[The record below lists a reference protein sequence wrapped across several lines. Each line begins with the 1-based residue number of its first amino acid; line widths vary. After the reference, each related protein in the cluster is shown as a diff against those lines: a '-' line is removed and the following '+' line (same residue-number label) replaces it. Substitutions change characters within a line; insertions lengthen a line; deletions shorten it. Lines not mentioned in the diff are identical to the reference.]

1 MTVPAAD
8 VKPECV
14 VTPIT
19 ARQPS
24 RRGPVGS
31 PQDHAGADFG
41 ADGAA
46 RPGTAVRL
54 AGVVTLRDVAQAA
67 GVSVSTASRVLDE
80 RLPPS
85 RTAAADRVRQ
95 AAVDLGYVRDPL
107 ASGLRRS
114 GTSTIGVVVPRL
126 TDTVMAMLYEEI
138 AAAAAARGLFAVVAT
153 TQDRPEAERLA
164 VQSLLHRRVDGVV
177 RTTARTGSPLRIDG
191 DARQVLALRTDD
203 IHPASIGDDRLGGY
217 LATRTLID
225 HGHTGIGLVIGPEH
239 ATTAVHRRQGY
250 RDALAEAGIDLDD
263 SLIAGDAFSME
274 AGETAAHVLLDRP
287 DPPTAIFAVN
297 DNNAIG
303 VMAAASARGL
313 RIPDDLSVIGY
324 NDIPVVG
331 KLPVPLTT
339 VREPFDLIARGAVDL
354 LLDESIHRGGDVRT
368 IVATPTLIPRR
379 STAAPRHR

>member
-1 MTVPAAD
+1 MTAPAVD

-14 VTPIT
+14 VTAIT
-19 ARQPS
+19 AHHPS
-24 RRGPVGS
+24 RRGPLGS
-31 PQDHAGADFG
+31 APDRVEADFG
-41 ADGAA
+41 GDRAA

-85 RTAAADRVRQ
+85 RTAAADRVRK

-217 LATRTLID
+217 LATRNLID
-225 HGHTGIGLVIGPEH
+225 LGHTRIGLVMGPEY
-239 ATTAVHRRQGY
+239 ATTAVHRRNGY
-250 RDALAEAGIDLDD
+250 RDALAEAGIALDD

-274 AGETAAHVLLDRP
+274 AGETAAHVLLDGP

-324 NDIPVVG
+324 NDIPVVS

-354 LLDESIHRGGDVRT
+354 LLDESLHHGGDIRT
-368 IVATPTLIPRR
+368 VVATPTLIPRR
-379 STAAPRHR
+379 STAAPRRR

>member
-1 MTVPAAD
+1 
-8 VKPECV
+8 
-14 VTPIT
+14 
-19 ARQPS
+19 
-24 RRGPVGS
+24 
-31 PQDHAGADFG
+31 
-41 ADGAA
+41 
-46 RPGTAVRL
+46 
-54 AGVVTLRDVAQAA
+54 VVTLRDVAAAA

-85 RTAAADRVRQ
+85 RTAAADRVRK

-217 LATRTLID
+217 LATRNLID
-225 HGHTGIGLVIGPEH
+225 LGHTRIGLVMGPEY
-239 ATTAVHRRQGY
+239 ATTAVHRRNGY
-250 RDALAEAGIDLDD
+250 RDALAEAGIALDD

-324 NDIPVVG
+324 NDIPVVS

-354 LLDESIHRGGDVRT
+354 LLDESLHHGGDIRT
-368 IVATPTLIPRR
+368 VVATPTLIPRR
-379 STAAPRHR
+379 STAAPRRR